1 MSISFLK
8 KYSPKKL
15 EDFLLKPDIIF
26 FLHQLIE
33 SNNIN
38 IIIHGGCGSG
48 KTTLINKCIE
58 LYYDGLDNVEN
69 NIMNINCLKEQGIQF
84 YRNDVKIF
92 CQTKANILKKKKI
105 LILDDFDNVNEQSQ
119 QIFRN
124 YLDKY
129 NNNVMFIC
137 SCNNLNKINDN
148 FLSRI
153 FVIKFNIIKN
163 NYLLEIFNKIVTN
176 EQILV
181 DKSVEHTFILLA
193 NNSIR
198 NLINNLEKIKLYS
211 GKITSENIYTVCSN
225 INYDLYDQY
234 TKCILN
240 SDMPGAVKK
249 IYEVYNSGY
258 SVIDIFYFY
267 FIYIKQSVKINEN
280 DKYKIIKVL
289 CKYIALINNNYE
301 DDIELVLFSKNLI
314 YTVDAG

>member
-1 MSISFLK
+1 
-8 KYSPKKL
+8 
-15 EDFLLKPDIIF
+15 
-26 FLHQLIE
+26 
-33 SNNIN
+33 
-38 IIIHGGCGSG
+38 
-48 KTTLINKCIE
+48 
-58 LYYDGLDNVEN
+58 
-69 NIMNINCLKEQGIQF
+69 MNINCLKEQGIQF

-153 FVIKFNIIKN
+153 FVIKFNILN
-163 NYLLEIFNKIVTN
+163 NDYLLKIFNKIVKQ
-176 EQILV
+176 EQLQIE
-181 DKSVEHTFILLA
+181 KSVENKFILLA

-198 NLINNLEKIKLYS
+198 NLINNLEKIKLYA
-211 GKITSENIYTVCSN
+211 GKITSKNIYLVCSN
-225 INYDLYDQY
+225 INYDLFDQY
-234 TKCILN
+234 TECILN
-240 SDMPGAVKK
+240 NEMSNSVNK

-258 SVIDIFYFY
+258 SIIDIFYFY
-267 FIYIKQSVKINEN
+267 FIYIKLSDKVDEN
-280 DKYKIIKVL
+280 NKFKIIKIL

-314 YTVDAG
+314 QTVRS

>member
-8 KYSPKKL
+8 KYSPNKL

-26 FLHQLIE
+26 FLHKLIE
-33 SNNIN
+33 SDNMN
-38 IIIHGGCGSG
+38 IIIHGSCGIG

-58 LYYDGLDNVEN
+58 IYYNGIDNIEN

-153 FVIKFNIIKN
+153 FVIKFNILN
-163 NYLLEIFNKIVTN
+163 NDYLLKIFNKIVKQ
-176 EQILV
+176 EQLQIE
-181 DKSVEHTFILLA
+181 KSVENKFILLA

-198 NLINNLEKIKLYS
+198 NLINNLEKIKLYA
-211 GKITSENIYTVCSN
+211 GKITSKNIYLVCSN
-225 INYDLYDQY
+225 INYDLFDQY
-234 TKCILN
+234 TECILN
-240 SDMPGAVKK
+240 NEMSNSVNK

-258 SVIDIFYFY
+258 SIIDIFYFY
-267 FIYIKQSVKINEN
+267 FIYIKLSDKVDEN
-280 DKYKIIKVL
+280 NKFKIIKIL

-314 YTVDAG
+314 QTVRS